1 MGQWTKALG
10 YAAVATLVTAWL
22 APGSEDWGEL
32 AGRTATLLP
41 VMRAALLLEGNSGCA
56 LSRIWR

>member
-10 YAAVATLVTAWL
+10 YAAIATAVTAVIV
-22 APGSEDWGEL
+22 PGNENWSEL
-32 AGRTATLLP
+32 VGRTATLVP

-56 LSRIWR
+56 LSRLWR

>member
-10 YAAVATLVTAWL
+10 YAAVATAVTAWL
-22 APGSEDWGEL
+22 APGNEDWSEL

-41 VMRAALLLEGNSGCA
+41 VMRAALLLEGDSGCI
-56 LSRIWR
+56 LGRLWR